1 MWALFGARPRDKFS
15 LENLQYLY
23 NTLVRNPI
31 INDANREAIVETL
44 RTISELLIWGDQHNS
59 NFFDFFLEKNMLSFF
74 AKIVSQPNAGKTAKV
89 QVLQTLSILI
99 QNLTNETSVYYILSN
114 NHVNDL
120 ITQDGFD
127 YSDEE
132 TIAYYISFLKTLSL
146 QLNKNTIQFF
156 FSQKHNSFALYS
168 QALRFFGHDESMVRA
183 AVRTITLQVF
193 KVEDRAVRN
202 FLLSPGPA
210 QYFSQLV
217 LYMYSLSRRLDEFYS
232 RLQHGAMLKSEKEGV
247 GVIADLVS
255 EFMNCLYYINDVY
268 LLGVD
273 SINKVLTDNL
283 LQRFLLPLLVGSVLP
298 LKVEVPEGR
307 VTPLVALFLLAQV
320 FTGLTHPPVLN
331 TVALSFFGIRPPRS
345 LSNSN
350 SYFANGGLYAQ
361 DTNGYPL
368 HPQSHSH
375 HPGYPPLNGSI
386 SRSSSS
392 SSAPGTGPGYLSP
405 AHSRMHRDCH
415 LLQHLSSADDR
426 VVLCAVCLLHA
437 LVTNP
442 GTDKDLLETAGLLP
456 LRLRKAKSLLDSLVD
471 AKAGLS
477 GHSSALPLSLASGNP
492 AAAATAL
499 VAAAHTGAGGGG
511 ESAFDTL
518 SQIQSGI
525 FGPSY
530 NAPVMDALLTI
541 ALNPSKW
548 RLVTLHMVVRLIL
561 ELCFNSATNRT
572 SLSEHHARLLEDA
585 HQGCAA
591 ILSEIL
597 NSYHGPYLLDV
608 FEDEWRRFKPPEPS
622 SFSSDPTLLAPLH
635 SAVAREAP
643 LFKRQPETNAE
654 KIRKAV
660 QQFMLLREARNA
672 FVRTRPRGMP
682 PERDDR
688 KSERME
694 APAAPEPV
702 KRGDPL
708 SLTERNAIPCSCTC
722 WINDGV
728 TEKME
733 QANLYLVI
741 DDQWLI
747 LAEAD
752 AAQTNRLGASKVRLT
767 HSLVSLEVVVDK
779 TSPEMLHMRV
789 GPGPSSSPSPA
800 LGRPSGPVIMTL
812 VFEEKVACN
821 VAYQHLTKAIGI
833 LREAKRRLLRRFLG
847 QAQSPR
853 APGLLKL

>member
-331 TVALSFFGIRPPRS
+331 TSLLLTFASCSVFLGIAMCITRFAQAPLGRFTPPIQHRP
-345 LSNSN
+345 
-350 SYFANGGLYAQ
+350 
-361 DTNGYPL
+361 
-368 HPQSHSH
+368 H
-375 HPGYPPLNGSI
+375 HPLLFEGPNFLQHRTRTVN
-386 SRSSSS
+386 
-392 SSAPGTGPGYLSP
+392 SSAPAPPPLSSSP
-405 AHSRMHRDCH
+405 SMRQRMHRDCH